1 MAQMLTCDIVTP
13 EKKIASFEASMV
25 VVPAYDGEMGILSKH
40 APIVTVLGN
49 GSVRCTLEN
58 NEVERFVIDG
68 GYVQVGNDDKV
79 IVLADRAVKLSEID
93 SAALATQISELE
105 QQIAALGEEGTGK
118 AFLETQLDWA
128 RIQERMVSR

>member
-68 GYVQVGNDDKV
+68 GYVQVGNDDK
-79 IVLADRAVKLSEID
+79 LSEID
-93 SAALATQISELE
+93 PAALATQISELE

-118 AFLETQLDWA
+118 AFLETQLNWA
-128 RIQERMVSR
+128 RIQERMASR